1 MRKFETKTAL
11 AKELNITRSTLY
23 ARASK
28 YDVDLNALD
37 TEGLTDD
44 QIKLLSTDMSVASD
58 VELQK
63 EIGRLRAEIERLNSV
78 NNNLESERQ
87 TAQTEA
93 ATYKD
98 KFEELNADYIASL
111 KEANEKYYKLF
122 DQSQVLQL
130 NSGAN
135 TGVDKAIVDGDVSD
149 VAKRSYSR
157 TTDNDVDKRGF
168 WSKLFNK

>member
-28 YDVDLNALD
+28 YDIDLNALD
-37 TEGLTDD
+37 TEGLTDE
-44 QIKLLSTDMSVASD
+44 QIKVLSTDMSVASD
-58 VELQK
+58 VELKK
-63 EIGRLRAEIERLNSV
+63 EVGRLKAEIERLNNL
-78 NNNLESERQ
+78 NNDLESERQ

-93 ATYKD
+93 SSYKE

-111 KEANEKYYKLF
+111 KEANEKYYRLF
-122 DQSQVLQL
+122 DQSQILQL
-130 NSGAN
+130 NGAN
-135 TGVDKAIVDGDVSD
+135 MGVEKDIVDGDVSD
-149 VAKRSYSR
+149 VVKRSDSQ
-157 TTDNDVDKRGF
+157 TIDNDVDKKGF

>member
-37 TEGLTDD
+37 TEGLTDE
-44 QIKLLSTDMSVASD
+44 QIKVLSTDMSVASD
-58 VELQK
+58 VELKK
-63 EIGRLRAEIERLNSV
+63 EVGRLKAEIERLNNL
-78 NNNLESERQ
+78 NNDLESERQ

-93 ATYKD
+93 SSYKE

-111 KEANEKYYKLF
+111 KEANEKYYRLF
-122 DQSQVLQL
+122 DQSQILQL
-130 NSGAN
+130 NRAN
-135 TGVDKAIVDGDVSD
+135 MGVEKDIVDGDVSD
-149 VAKRSYSR
+149 VVKRSDSQ
-157 TTDNDVDKRGF
+157 TIDNDVDKKGF

>member
-44 QIKLLSTDMSVASD
+44 QIKVLSTDMSVASD

-63 EIGRLRAEIERLNSV
+63 EVGRLRAEIERLN
-78 NNNLESERQ
+78 NLNKNLESERQ

-135 TGVDKAIVDGDVSD
+135 TGADKAIVDGDVSD
-149 VAKRSYSR
+149 VAQRSDSQ
-157 TTDNDVDKRGF
+157 TTKNDVDKKGL
-168 WSKLFNK
+168 WSRLFNK

>member
-1 MRKFETKTAL
+1 
-11 AKELNITRSTLY
+11 
-23 ARASK
+23 
-28 YDVDLNALD
+28 
-37 TEGLTDD
+37 
-44 QIKLLSTDMSVASD
+44 MSVASD

-63 EIGRLRAEIERLNSV
+63 EVGRLKAEVERLNNL

-93 ATYKD
+93 ASYKD

-135 TGVDKAIVDGDVSD
+135 TGADKAIVDGDVSD
-149 VAKRSYSR
+149 VAKRSDNQ
-157 TTDNDVDKRGF
+157 TIDNDVDKKGF
-168 WSKLFNK
+168 WSRLFNK

>member
-37 TEGLTDD
+37 TEGLTDE
-44 QIKLLSTDMSVASD
+44 QIKVLSTDMSVSSD

-63 EIGRLRAEIERLNSV
+63 EVGRLKAEVERLN
-78 NNNLESERQ
+78 NLNKNLESERQ

-93 ATYKD
+93 ASYKD

-130 NSGAN
+130 NSGVN
-135 TGVDKAIVDGDVSD
+135 TGADKAIVDGDVSD
-149 VAKRSYSR
+149 VAKRSDNH
-157 TTDNDVDKRGF
+157 TIDNDVDKKGF
-168 WSKLFNK
+168 WSRLFNK

>member
-28 YDVDLNALD
+28 YDIDLNNLD
-37 TEGLTDD
+37 TEGLTDE
-44 QIKLLSTDMSVASD
+44 QIKVLSTDMSVASD
-58 VELQK
+58 VELKK
-63 EIGRLRAEIERLNSV
+63 EVGRLKAEVERLNNL
-78 NNNLESERQ
+78 NNDLESERQ

-93 ATYKD
+93 SSYKE

-111 KEANEKYYKLF
+111 KEANEKYYRLF
-122 DQSQVLQL
+122 DQSQILQL
-130 NSGAN
+130 NGAN
-135 TGVDKAIVDGDVSD
+135 MGVEKDIVDGDVSD
-149 VAKRSYSR
+149 VVKRSDSQ
-157 TTDNDVDKRGF
+157 TIDNDVDKKGF